1 MNTDYEIYCWICDNS
16 RNSGEGNLAN
26 LFVKKNIKDLYKI
39 YSPNKI
45 VFKYKFYNKVINY
58 KYFSPFIGILFCWYY
73 FLKNKKVAYIN
84 YLPLWNLFLFIFLPP
99 RTILGPITGGAK
111 YIKNK
116 KSLFRHYFFP
126 IFYKI
131 SEYFLNLRT
140 DKIYFSTELLKKEL
154 FSDTVEKSNF
164 NYIFK
169 YYSLKIKRKKNID
182 FLIYY
187 RLHKNKNAFFPY
199 KLIKKLI
206 SLNFKIHIVGDYLNN
221 PSVINHGY
229 LNNQKINDLLA
240 KTSFSIVSNENY
252 YGFFA
257 IECFNNH
264 VKLIIQQS
272 EMNNIKYFKKNFI
285 SINYDSIYSL
295 SRLKYYK

>member
-1 MNTDYEIYCWICDNS
+1 MDKYYCWASDFS
-16 RNSGEGNLAN
+16 DRTGEGNLAR
-26 LFVKKNIKDLYKI
+26 LFIKKEYTQNNYQIFTIKNIKIL
-39 YSPNKI
+39 
-45 VFKYKFYNKVINY
+45 NY
-58 KYFSPFIGILFCWYY
+58 KYFSPLIGIIFCWYQ
-73 FLKNKKVAYIN
+73 FIKGKKVVYLN
-84 YLPLWNLFLFIFLPP
+84 YLPLWNCLLFIFLPP
-99 RTILGPITGGAK
+99 KTILGPITGGAK
-111 YIKNK
+111 YT
-116 KSLFRHYFFP
+116 KSKEFILRHYFFP

-131 SEYFLNLRT
+131 SECLLNLRT
-140 DKIYFSTELLKKEL
+140 DKIYFSTELLKKKL
-154 FSDTVEKSNF
+154 FPNTIKKSNF
-164 NYIFK
+164 NYTFK
-169 YYSLKIKRKKNID
+169 YYSLKIKRKKKID

-187 RLHKNKNAFFPY
+187 RLNKNKNAFFPY

-206 SLNFKIHIVGDYLNN
+206 SLKFKIHIVGDYFHN

-229 LNNQKINDLLA
+229 INNQKINDLLA

-264 VKLIIQQS
+264 VKLIVQQS
-272 EMNNIKYFKKNFI
+272 EINNIKYFKKNFV